1 MRKSIDFSVVCPVYS
16 EEQNLPL
23 FYKKLKTSLTK
34 ISKKPE
40 IIFVD
45 NGSTDNSLKVLKKI
59 SDKDRRVKILQ
70 LPYPTKSE
78 ALEAGFNIARGRY
91 IFTLDV
97 DLQDRPDQM
106 IKLLEKM
113 KIANADLVVG
123 WRKNRKDIQ
132 KKIFLTK
139 IFNLV
144 VTKSTGLKIHDLNCG
159 LKLFKKEVVEKLT
172 LYGEMHRFIPVI
184 VSDLK
189 FKIAEVEIEHD
200 SRKYG
205 NSKYGNERIF
215 KGFFDFATTLFLR
228 RYGRFPLH
236 FFGLLGFIFLFL
248 GLIINIYL
256 AIIWFGGLGIGQRP
270 LLTLGV
276 LLMIIGAQ
284 FFSIGFLGE
293 IIIYYF
299 KTFRKT
305 GKSAS

>member
-1 MRKSIDFSVVCPVYS
+1 MQHPIDFSVVCPVYN
-16 EEQNLPL
+16 EEKNLPI
-23 FYKKLKTSLTK
+23 FYKKLKFSLNK
-34 ISKKPE
+34 ISKNPE

-45 NGSTDNSLKVLKKI
+45 NGSTDDSYKILNKI
-59 SDKDRRVKILQ
+59 SNKDEQVKVLQ

-78 ALEAGFNIARGRY
+78 ALDAGFNLAKAKY

-106 IKLLEKM
+106 KKLLKKM
-113 KIANADLVVG
+113 KAVNADLVVG
-123 WRKNRKDIQ
+123 WRKNRKDIP

-139 IFNLV
+139 IFNYI

-159 LKLFKKEVVEKLT
+159 LKLFKKEVVEKLI

-184 VSDLK
+184 VNDLK
-189 FKIAEVEIEHD
+189 FKISEVEVEHD
-200 SRKYG
+200 LRRFGK
-205 NSKYGNERIF
+205 SKYGNERIF
-215 KGFFDFATTLFLR
+215 KGFFDFVTTLFLR

-236 FFGLLGFIFLFL
+236 FFGLVGFIFLAI
-248 GLIINIYL
+248 GMVINFYL
-256 AIIWFGGLGIGQRP
+256 AIIWFGGHGIGQRP

-299 KTFRKT
+299 KSFK
-305 GKSAS
+305 KNA

>member
-1 MRKSIDFSVVCPVYS
+1 MKISAIIPVYN
-16 EEQNLPL
+16 EEASIPS
-23 FYKKLKTSLTK
+23 FYQKLNPSLLK
-34 ISKKPE
+34 ISKDSE
-40 IIFVD
+40 IIFME
-45 NGSTDNSLKVLKKI
+45 NGSSDDSLKILKKI
-59 SDKDRRVKILQ
+59 ADKDKKVKVLQ
-70 LPYPTKSE
+70 LPFPSKSE
-78 ALEAGFNIARGRY
+78 ALEAGFQKAKGKF
-91 IFTLDV
+91 IFTLDA

-106 IKLLEKM
+106 EKLYQKM
-113 KIANADLVVG
+113 KATGADLVVG
-123 WRKNRKDIQ
+123 WRRDRKDIP
-132 KKIFLTK
+132 KKILLTK
-139 IFNLV
+139 IFNYV

-189 FKIAEVEIEHD
+189 FKVDEVKVEHD
-200 SRKYG
+200 RRKFG
-205 NSKYGNERIF
+205 TSKYGNERIF
-215 KGFFDFATTLFLR
+215 KGIFDYITTLFLR

-256 AIIWFGGLGIGQRP
+256 AVLWFGGHGIGQRP

-293 IIIYYF
+293 IVIYYF
-299 KTFRKT
+299 KTFNKN
-305 GKSAS
+305 G